1 MTTRSV
7 SFRAQLR
14 GTISDFLRRENMQ
27 CPDTEE
33 ALLELVVALSHYTE
47 EGITLFPRVTLCED
61 LETTLGVLQGT
72 DPLNIGCGPKNEKTM
87 MQALKRCAPL
97 SRSGWTVY
105 LMRKPDGFHYGVF
118 RTSSSPTAL
127 DIRDTVSSLANEAND
142 LKIVLISQLA
152 DKAVELIGARS
163 GCVNV
168 YLSAT
173 PDDAPS
179 PSEALDRLNNIC
191 ISTVP
196 DDSREQLSSYFRKTM
211 ASLLM
216 NCSHGTLIAVI
227 PESSPSLHEFAHDGV
242 LLERPVSFVSLVNEY
257 ETRRDADSLS
267 ALEDYTRL
275 LGGMLAT
282 DGILVLDTA
291 CNVLGYNIF
300 VRDMTDP
307 ESLPSTLIGGARR
320 RAYTKLC
327 EMADQGMLCACFIRS
342 SDGKSDFY
350 QKRVP

>member
-1 MTTRSV
+1 VNTRSV
-7 SFRAQLR
+7 SFRAQLK
-14 GTISDFLRRENMQ
+14 GTVSDLLRRENMQ

-33 ALLELVVALSHYTE
+33 TLLELVVALSHYTE
-47 EGITLFPRVTLCED
+47 EGITLFPRVILCED

-72 DPLNIGCGPKNEKTM
+72 DPLSIGFGPRNEKTM

-105 LMRKPDGFHYGVF
+105 LLRKQDRFHYGVF

-127 DIRDTVSSLANEAND
+127 DIRDTVSSLANENND
-142 LKIVLISQLA
+142 LKIILISQLA

-163 GCVNV
+163 GCVNA

-179 PSEALDRLNNIC
+179 PSDAIDKLSNIC
-191 ISTVP
+191 ISNVNEEV
-196 DDSREQLSSYFRKTM
+196 REQLTSFFRKTM

-216 NCSHGTLIAVI
+216 NCTHGTLIAVI
-227 PESSPSLHEFAHDGV
+227 PVGSPSIEELAHDGV
-242 LLERPVSFVSLVNEY
+242 LLERPVSFVNLVKEY
-257 ETRRDADSLS
+257 EARRDADTLS
-267 ALEDYTRL
+267 ALEDYSML

-282 DGILVLDTA
+282 DGILILDTA
-291 CNVLGYNIF
+291 CSVLGYNIF
-300 VRDMTDP
+300 VKDMTDS

-327 EMADQGMLCACFIRS
+327 EMTDRGMLCACFIRS

-350 QKRVP
+350 QKRA